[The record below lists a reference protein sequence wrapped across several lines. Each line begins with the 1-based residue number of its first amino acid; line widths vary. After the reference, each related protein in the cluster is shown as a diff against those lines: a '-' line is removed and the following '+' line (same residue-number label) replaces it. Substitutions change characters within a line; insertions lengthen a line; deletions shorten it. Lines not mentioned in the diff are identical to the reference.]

1 MPRSCSSSIQSEV
14 AWRAALL
21 ALHVPAIWMAPP
33 NSSSFSV
40 IVVLPASGWEMI
52 AKVRR
57 YRPIVVAAAVLPWR
71 LAWIITATS
80 LLAYSTLMYV
90 YQPLP
95 LFSPHPGM
103 GHDSGGQAHVLG
115 MWFNFLFSA
124 GLITFFVVRMGA
136 ILRDRS
142 ARDARLRE
150 ERLRNDQIM
159 AVASLAAGTAHELGT
174 PLSTMTVV
182 VDEMLQDEQLGD
194 TQREDCELLAQQ
206 LQQCRETLRALS
218 RTAETTA
225 STPPLE
231 RDAWEFTEQ
240 SVGRWAVRRPGVR
253 YELRRVQQ
261 GESPRIRFDST
272 LYQALENLLN
282 NAADTGTETVRISLS
297 WDPAECCISIR
308 DRGPGLAP
316 NTGADPGKAILLSA
330 SQGMGIGLM
339 LSHASVERFGG
350 RIELRPMDKGTE
362 ARLILPVLETP

>member
-1 MPRSCSSSIQSEV
+1 
-14 AWRAALL
+14 
-21 ALHVPAIWMAPP
+21 
-33 NSSSFSV
+33 
-40 IVVLPASGWEMI
+40 
-52 AKVRR
+52 
-57 YRPIVVAAAVLPWR
+57 
-71 LAWIITATS
+71 
-80 LLAYSTLMYV
+80 
-90 YQPLP
+90 
-95 LFSPHPGM
+95 
-103 GHDSGGQAHVLG
+103 
-115 MWFNFLFSA
+115 
-124 GLITFFVVRMGA
+124 VVRMGA